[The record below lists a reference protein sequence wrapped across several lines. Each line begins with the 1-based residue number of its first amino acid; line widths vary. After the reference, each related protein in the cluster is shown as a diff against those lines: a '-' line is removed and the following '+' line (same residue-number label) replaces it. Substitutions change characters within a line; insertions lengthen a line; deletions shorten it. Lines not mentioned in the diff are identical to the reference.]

1 METIFALRWYL
12 VLQLFGL
19 AALPLTLRLF
29 HWMPGRGYAFA
40 RSLGLMVGGYLFW
53 ILSVFGWLPNTPGGV
68 VAALLML
75 ALAGIAWTLSAKGPR
90 SSSPATCD
98 AQPETS
104 ALRPASWSLQHILI
118 VEALFAL
125 AFALWCVV
133 RAHMPRIETAGGEKW
148 MEIAFLNAVLR
159 APRLPP
165 QDPWLSGFAIS
176 YYYFG
181 YVMMGMLTH
190 LAAVPSTIAFN
201 LSIATL
207 FALTVTGAY
216 GLLYALLAHDGERTA
231 RWGALLGPLMVALV
245 GNLEGALEVLHAR
258 GLLPAAFWK
267 WLDIRSINVA
277 PPPFAEGSWMP
288 NRFMWWW
295 QASRV
300 LRDTAPWHTP
310 ANPAEWEVIDEFPA
324 FSFILGDMH
333 PHLLSLPFA
342 LLALA
347 LALNLFFAPQRA
359 QRLSLDSLIPLILSS
374 LCLGGMGF
382 LNTWDLPVYFAVL
395 AAAFLLA
402 TGMNGRKAVVP
413 LAILP
418 LAILLL
424 AILLL
429 ALLLPAILL
438 LAILL
443 PAILL
448 YLPFW
453 LGLRSQAS
461 GILPNL
467 FNPTHLPQFLVMFGP
482 LLFPIIVWTVGRARK
497 RQIRWRDITLWTLAI
512 VLGLLFLLL
521 LAVLVHPQGRFYLTA
536 LRSGS
541 PIPGLENIPDAPRLI
556 AQRLQERFLFPW
568 TALFLTALLVTALIA
583 LWGRASAQNA
593 PSDPRPASCV
603 LRPASCTLRPAS
615 CTLRPASCTL
625 RPASCAPRPAPCDL
639 HPAPFI
645 SLLIAVGAALT
656 LAVEFFYVRDHFGT
670 RMNTVF
676 KFYFQAWT
684 MWGIAGAYALAR
696 IWSRGPRWAAWVSA
710 VLVALGLIYP
720 ALAIPT
726 RAREYGGPPTLD
738 GAAHLRS
745 FYGADMAAIDW
756 LNAHVEGTPVI
767 LEAPGDRY
775 RAYIYEGRVSAFT
788 GLPTL
793 LGWGG
798 HEHQWRGDYNEPA
811 RREPDIQTLYTTT
824 DTDQALTLLRQ
835 YGIQY
840 VYIGL
845 LEQSRYPPDG
855 LAKFAQIG
863 QVVYDAGGV
872 RIYRIP

>member
-1 METIFALRWYL
+1 MVLRWYL

-29 HWMPGRGYAFA
+29 CRMPGRGYAFA
-40 RSLGLMVGGYLFW
+40 RPLGLMVGGYLFW

-68 VAALLML
+68 GAVLLLVALVGTALWLF
-75 ALAGIAWTLSAKGPR
+75 AR
-90 SSSPATCD
+90 SPSDDPAPPPPAT
-98 AQPETS
+98 S
-104 ALRPASWSLQHILI
+104 APATLRHAII
-118 VEALFAL
+118 VEVLFAL
-125 AFALWCVV
+125 AFALWCAV

-148 MEIAFLNAVLR
+148 MEIAFLNAILR
-159 APRLPP
+159 APYFPP
-165 QDPWLSGFAIS
+165 HDPWLSGFAIS

-181 YVMMGMLTH
+181 YVIMGMLIH
-190 LAAVPSTIAFN
+190 IAAVTSTIAFN
-201 LSIATL
+201 LGIATL

-216 GLLYALLAHDGERTA
+216 GLVYALLARDGERLA
-231 RWGALLGPLMVALV
+231 RWGGLLGPLMVVLV

-258 GLLPAAFWK
+258 GLFPAAFWQ

-300 LRDTAPWHTP
+300 LHDYAPWHTP

-347 LALNLFFAPQRA
+347 LALNLFFVPQRT
-359 QRLSLDSLIPLILSS
+359 QRMQRVSVDPLPLLISS

-382 LNTWDLPVYFAVL
+382 LNTWDLPVYFAVF

-402 TGMNGRKAVVP
+402 ARMNWRKA
-413 LAILP
+413 AILP
-418 LAILLL
+418 GILFLAV
-424 AILLL
+424 
-429 ALLLPAILL
+429 
-438 LAILL
+438 
-443 PAILL
+443 LL

-461 GILPNL
+461 GLLPNL
-467 FNPTHLPQFLVMFGP
+467 FNPTRLPQFLVMFGP
-482 LLFPIIVWTVGRARK
+482 LLFPIVVWTVGQAGERK
-497 RQIRWRDITLWTLAI
+497 IRWENAALWTLAI
-512 VLGLLFLLL
+512 TMGLLLFLLL
-521 LAVLVHPQGRFYLTA
+521 VVLVHPQGQLYLNA
-536 LRSGS
+536 LRGNR
-541 PIPGLENIPDAPRLI
+541 PIPGLESVPDAPRLI
-556 AQRLQERFLFPW
+556 AQRLQERFLSPW
-568 TALFLTALLVTALIA
+568 TALFLTALLVLSSPLSRRLCRFPLPAAELHA
-583 LWGRASAQNA
+583 DEGRGPENGERTPCASH
-593 PSDPRPASCV
+593 STTFV
-603 LRPASCTLRPAS
+603 
-615 CTLRPASCTL
+615 
-625 RPASCAPRPAPCDL
+625 
-639 HPAPFI
+639 
-645 SLLIAVGAALT
+645 SLLVVAGTMLT
-656 LAVEFFYVRDHFGT
+656 LAVEFFYLRDHFGT

-684 MWGIAGAYALAR
+684 MWGIAAAYALTHLWVGGR
-696 IWSRGPRWAAWVSA
+696 RWAAWASA
-710 VLVALGLIYP
+710 ALIALGLLYP

-738 GAAHLRS
+738 GTAHLRNL
-745 FYGADMAAIDW
+745 YGAEMDAIDW
-756 LNAHVEGTPVI
+756 LNEHVDGTPVI

-775 RAYIYEGRVSAFT
+775 RAYVYEGRVSAFT

-798 HEHQWRGDYNEPA
+798 HEHQWRGTYDEPA
-811 RREPDIQTLYTTT
+811 RREPDIATIFTTP
-824 DTDQALTLLRQ
+824 DPAVALSLLKQ

-845 LEQSRYPPDG
+845 VEQSRYPPEG

-863 QVVYDAGGV
+863 EVVYDAGGV
-872 RIYRIP
+872 RIFRIP

>member
-29 HWMPGRGYAFA
+29 HRMPGRGYAFA
-40 RSLGLMVGGYLFW
+40 RPLGLMVGGYLFW
-53 ILSVFGWLPNTPGGV
+53 ILSLFGWLPNTPGGV
-68 VAALLML
+68 VAVLLLM
-75 ALAGIAWTLSAKGPR
+75 ALAGAALWLFARNPSGNPAPPQ
-90 SSSPATCD
+90 PATCD
-98 AQPETS
+98 
-104 ALRPASWSLQHILI
+104 LRHVTR
-118 VEALFAL
+118 VELLFAL

-159 APRLPP
+159 APRFPP
-165 QDPWLSGFAIS
+165 HDPWLSGFAIS

-201 LSIATL
+201 LGIATL
-207 FALTVTGAY
+207 FALTATGAY
-216 GLLYALLAHDGERTA
+216 GLVYALLAHEGERTA

-245 GNLEGALEVLHAR
+245 GNLEGVLEVLHAR
-258 GLLPAAFWK
+258 GLFPVRFWQ
-267 WLDIRSINVA
+267 WLDIRSINTA
-277 PPPFAEGSWMP
+277 PPPLAEGSWTP

-300 LRDTAPWHTP
+300 LHDYAPWHTP

-347 LALNLFFAPQRA
+347 LALNLFFLPQRTQRA
-359 QRLSLDSLIPLILSS
+359 QRFSLDSLIPLILSS
-374 LCLGGMGF
+374 VCLGGMGF
-382 LNTWDLPVYFAVL
+382 LNTWDLPVYFTVFAG
-395 AAAFLLA
+395 ALLLSVGLENWKTA
-402 TGMNGRKAVVP
+402 
-413 LAILP
+413 LLSS
-418 LAILLL
+418 ILLL
-424 AILLL
+424 ASCIF
-429 ALLLPAILL
+429 
-438 LAILL
+438 
-443 PAILL
+443 L

-453 LGLRSQAS
+453 LGLRSQAA

-467 FNPTHLPQFLVMFGP
+467 FNPTRLPQFLVMFGP
-482 LLFPIIVWTVGRARK
+482 MLFPITVWTVRQARERK
-497 RQIRWRDITLWTLAI
+497 IRWENAAFWTLAI
-512 VLGLLFLLL
+512 AIGLLFLLL

-536 LRSGS
+536 LRSGG
-541 PIPGLENIPDAPRLI
+541 PIPGLENVPDAPRLI
-556 AQRLQERFLFPW
+556 AARLVARFLSPW
-568 TALFLTALLVTALIA
+568 TALFLTALLVAASPLPRMGGGNGTA
-583 LWGRASAQNA
+583 GGQVKS
-593 PSDPRPASCV
+593 
-603 LRPASCTLRPAS
+603 
-615 CTLRPASCTL
+615 
-625 RPASCAPRPAPCDL
+625 APRNPATCAPAPCDHAPCSL
-639 HPAPFI
+639 QPAPFI
-645 SLLIAVGAALT
+645 SLLIVAGAALT
-656 LAVEFFYVRDHFGT
+656 LAVEFFYLRDHFGT

-684 MWGIAGAYALAR
+684 MWGVAAAYALAR
-696 IWSRGPRWAAWVSA
+696 FLARGPRWATWVGLL
-710 VLVALGLIYP
+710 LVALGLVYP

-726 RAREYGGPPTLD
+726 RARECGGPPTLD

-745 FYGADMAAIDW
+745 LYGPDMAAIDW
-756 LNAHVEGTPVI
+756 LNAHVDGTPVI

-793 LGWGG
+793 LGWGN
-798 HEHQWRGDYNEPA
+798 HEHQWRGNYDEPA
-811 RREPDIQTLYTTT
+811 RREPDITMMFTTP
-824 DTDQALTLLRQ
+824 DSNVALPLLKQ

-840 VYIGL
+840 IYIGL

-863 QVVYDAGGV
+863 KVVYDAGGV
-872 RIYRIP
+872 KIFRIP

>member
-1 METIFALRWYL
+1 MTLLRWYL
-12 VLQLFGL
+12 TLQLFGL

-29 HWMPGRGYAFA
+29 HKMPGQGYAFA
-40 RSLGLMVGGYLFW
+40 RPLGLMVGGYLFW
-53 ILSVFGWLPNTPGGV
+53 IFSVFGWLPNTPGAVMAVLLLLAFAG
-68 VAALLML
+68 AALWLF
-75 ALAGIAWTLSAKGPR
+75 ARPSFDD
-90 SSSPATCD
+90 SATCD
-98 AQPETS
+98 R
-104 ALRPASWSLQHILI
+104 RPALCDLRHATV
-118 VEALFAL
+118 VELLFAM
-125 AFALWCVV
+125 AFVLWCAV

-159 APRLPP
+159 APHFPP
-165 QDPWLSGFAIS
+165 HDPWLSGFAIS

-201 LSIATL
+201 LGIATL
-207 FALTVTGAY
+207 FALTVSGAY
-216 GLLYALLAHDGERTA
+216 GLIYALLARDGERAA
-231 RWGALLGPLMVALV
+231 RWGGLLGPLIVVLV

-258 GLLPAAFWK
+258 GLLPAAFWQ

-277 PPPFAEGSWMP
+277 PPPVAEGSWMP

-300 LRDTAPWHTP
+300 LHDYAPWHTP

-347 LALNLFFAPQRA
+347 LALNLFFSPQRT
-359 QRLSLDSLIPLILSS
+359 QKPSVIFLILHSI
-374 LCLGGMGF
+374 CLGGMGF
-382 LNTWDLPVYFAVL
+382 LNTWDLPVYFAVF
-395 AAAFLLA
+395 AAVFLFA
-402 TGMNGRKAVVP
+402 ASMNWRKAVT
-413 LAILP
+413 LLEILF
-418 LAILLL
+418 L
-424 AILLL
+424 
-429 ALLLPAILL
+429 
-438 LAILL
+438 
-443 PAILL
+443 AILL

-467 FNPTHLPQFLVMFGP
+467 FNPTRLPQFLVMFGP
-482 LLFPIIVWTVGRARK
+482 LLFPIIVWTVGRAHERK
-497 RQIRWRDITLWTLAI
+497 MRWESAAFWTLA
-512 VLGLLFLLL
+512 VALGLLLLLL

-536 LRSGS
+536 LRGGG
-541 PIPGLENIPDAPRLI
+541 PIPGLEDLPDAPRLI
-556 AQRLQERFLFPW
+556 AQRLQERFLSPW
-568 TALFLTALLVTALIA
+568 TALFLAALLVLSSPLPLTFSQKRGRDGDTSAEGVGWIA
-583 LWGRASAQNA
+583 N
-593 PSDPRPASCV
+593 PAHFV
-603 LRPASCTLRPAS
+603 
-615 CTLRPASCTL
+615 
-625 RPASCAPRPAPCDL
+625 
-639 HPAPFI
+639 
-645 SLLIAVGAALT
+645 SLLIAAGAVLT
-656 LAVEFFYVRDHFGT
+656 LAVEFFYLRDHFGT

-684 MWGIAGAYALAR
+684 MWGVAAAYALAR
-696 IWSRGPRWAAWVSA
+696 ILIQGPRWAAWVSA
-710 VLVALGLIYP
+710 ALVALGLIYP

-738 GAAHLRS
+738 GAAHLRA
-745 FYGADMAAIDW
+745 FYGPDMAAIDW
-756 LNAHVEGTPVI
+756 LNEHVEGTPVI

-798 HEHQWRGDYNEPA
+798 HEHQWRGNYDEPA

-824 DTDQALTLLRQ
+824 DTDQALTLLKR

-840 VYIGL
+840 VYVGL

-855 LAKFAQIG
+855 LAKFARIG
-863 QVVYDAGGV
+863 QVVYDAEGV
-872 RIYRIP
+872 KIFQIP